1 MQVEDGMNAEHSR
14 AAAPERERACIH
26 PLRALQDLGQSV
38 WLDFIRRDLLTS
50 GELRRLVEQD
60 GLSGVTS
67 NPSILEKAIVGGD
80 ECTRTLEA
88 TEGRDVSPEE
98 LYERIAVRDIRC
110 AADVLRPV
118 YDRTRAR
125 DGYVSLEVSPH
136 LAHDTRATVEA
147 ARRLWGLVRRD
158 NLMIKV
164 PATPD
169 GISAV
174 RRLIG
179 EGLNVNVTLLFSQ
192 QAYEEAAEAY
202 IAGLEELVARGG
214 NPARVASV
222 ASFFVSR
229 IDAAVDPMLR
239 EKQAA
244 PGCAAL
250 ARGLAGKV
258 AIANARVAYQRY
270 RRIFGSSR
278 WQRLASAG
286 ARPQRLLWASTGTK
300 DPAYRD
306 VVYVEALIGPDTVN
320 TLPPATY
327 EAFRDHGRA
336 RRTLDADPDAARRVP
351 ADLASLGISLDQ
363 VASALLQQGLDL
375 FRGAHDRLLASI
387 AERCAGRAG

>member
-1 MQVEDGMNAEHSR
+1 MRGEEGMNPERSST
-14 AAAPERERACIH
+14 AAQERERACVH

-50 GELRRLVEQD
+50 GELRRLVERD

-80 ECTRTLEA
+80 ECAGALEA

-98 LYERIAVRDIRC
+98 LYERIAVRDIQG

-136 LAHDTRATVEA
+136 LAHHTRATVEA

-164 PATPD
+164 PATPE
-169 GISAV
+169 GIPAV

-192 QAYEEAAEAY
+192 QAYEETAEAY
-202 IAGLEELVARGG
+202 VAGLEELVARGG
-214 NPARVASV
+214 DPARVASV

-239 EKQAA
+239 EKPAA
-244 PGCAAL
+244 RRLVG
-250 ARGLAGKV
+250 GV
-258 AIANARVAYQRY
+258 AIANARVAYQRC

-306 VVYVEALIGPDTVN
+306 VVYVEELIGPDTVN

-336 RRTLDADPDAARRVP
+336 RQTLDADPDAARRVL

-363 VASALLQQGLDL
+363 VASVLLQQGLDL

-387 AERCAGRAG
+387 AERCARRAG